1 MRTETNEEIYL
12 IFFFFFLLFLLLC
25 SYVFFGDKTKGVGFG
40 MNG

>member
-12 IFFFFFLLFLLLC
+12 IFFSFFFLLC
-25 SYVFFGDKTKGVGFG
+25 SYVFFGDKTKGVEFG